1 MATRRRFVR
10 TACSAVILTDLVTLG
25 CSGPSVS
32 DLDGDDDSGTSPVP
46 TVTPNGNL
54 VTMALAD
61 YPNLLQVDGVAFGYV
76 ASLDLT
82 ILVVRTGETTFIAVD
97 GLCTH
102 RNCYVG
108 FQAASDD
115 FYCNCH
121 GARFAA
127 DGSVVSGPTSI
138 PLQSFPATFDGSVVT
153 VDISSATA

>member
-10 TACSAVILTDLVTLG
+10 TACSAVILSDLVTLG
-25 CSGPSVS
+25 CSGPSVTN
-32 DLDGDDDSGTSPVP
+32 LGDDDDAGSPVP

-54 VTMALAD
+54 VTLAIAD
-61 YPNLLQVDGVAFGYV
+61 YPNLTTVDGAAFAYV

-82 ILVVRTGETTFIAVD
+82 ILVVRTGDTTFIAVD

-138 PLQSFPATFDGSVVT
+138 PLSSFPATFDGTVVT